1 MYLKMMPLEVFYKK
15 AVLRRKTPVL
25 EYLFNKVVPI
35 QVLFCEHCE
44 IFKNTYFEDHLP
56 RSASECRFPQQ

>member
-1 MYLKMMPLEVFYKK
+1 MPLEVFYKK
-15 AVLRRKTPVL
+15 AVLHRKTPVL
-25 EYLFNKVVPI
+25 EYLFNKVVPT

-56 RSASECRFPQQ
+56 RPASECRFRQQ